1 MKKYLLAALVLVLA
15 VLAIVYG
22 RRSATSALSVEQ
34 SQPVTA
40 TPTGDVPAATV
51 SENKVP
57 AAPSTEKSVSQP
69 SSAKLPYAEAVK
81 RYGAQR
87 VQFNGQ
93 CQATPTGNIYKVGL
107 ELMLD
112 NRADVERLI
121 NFSGKA
127 YRIPAYDYT
136 VVKLTTPGI
145 IYVDCG
151 SSQNV
156 AKITVQ

>member
-1 MKKYLLAALVLVLA
+1 MKKYLLVALVFVLA
-15 VLAIVYG
+15 VLVIVYS
-22 RRSATSALSVEQ
+22 RRPATPLAPAEQ
-34 SQPVTA
+34 SQPATA
-40 TPTGDVPAATV
+40 TPMGEIPAATP
-51 SENKVP
+51 SEN
-57 AAPSTEKSVSQP
+57 AAAESTAKSPTAQL
-69 SSAKLPYAEAVK
+69 SSKLPYAEAVK
-81 RYGAQR
+81 RFGTQR
-87 VQFNGQ
+87 IQFNGQ
-93 CQATPTGNIYKVGL
+93 CQATPTSNIYKVGL

-145 IYVDCG
+145 IYIDCG

>member
-1 MKKYLLAALVLVLA
+1 MKKYLLVALVLVLA
-15 VLAIVYG
+15 ALAIM
-22 RRSATSALSVEQ
+22 LSRKPVTQLAPAGQ
-34 SQPVTA
+34 SQPVSA
-40 TPTGDVPAATV
+40 TPTGEVPVATM
-51 SENKVP
+51 SESQTS
-57 AAPSTEKSVSQP
+57 APVAKNPTSQP
-69 SSAKLPYAEAVK
+69 SSKLPYAEAVK
-81 RYGAQR
+81 RFGVQR
-87 VQFNGQ
+87 IQFNGQ
-93 CQATPTGNIYKVGL
+93 CQATPTSNIYKVGL

-145 IYVDCG
+145 IYIDCG

-156 AKITVQ
+156 SKITVQ